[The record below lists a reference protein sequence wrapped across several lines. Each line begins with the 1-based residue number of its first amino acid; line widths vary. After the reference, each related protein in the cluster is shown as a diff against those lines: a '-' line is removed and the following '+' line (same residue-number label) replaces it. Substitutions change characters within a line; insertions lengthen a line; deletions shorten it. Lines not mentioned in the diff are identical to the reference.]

1 MSIKDVNQANFDEVV
16 LQSTLPVLVDFNAEW
31 CPPCRAL
38 HPILAE
44 LSDEVDSFEIVSV
57 DIDESPELAER
68 FGVSSIPCL
77 VAFKDGA
84 EFERMVGLKPKA
96 KIVKMMEKA

>member
-16 LQSTLPVLVDFNAEW
+16 LRSTLPVLVDFNAEW
-31 CPPCRAL
+31 CPPCQAL

-44 LSDEVDSFEIVSV
+44 LSDEVDS
-57 DIDESPELAER
+57 
-68 FGVSSIPCL
+68 
-77 VAFKDGA
+77 
-84 EFERMVGLKPKA
+84 FERMVGLKPKA